1 MFFWC
6 FFWGANE
13 FSRNLPSKPNQID
26 PEDFCCPPHAPGI
39 RPGAGSSYLRPVGRC
54 RVGLGREA
62 AQQCLPGSLLLRPG
76 AVGAGVIFWVKFWV
90 IFWRVP
96 LVCGVSCSSILA
108 AGPAAVTNTILKKT
122 ITCPKPACQ
131 IFYMP
136 IVSATRHRSPMLL
149 NYSLPCAASSSLI
162 DLLST
167 QLVGTPNEA
176 SLLQLV
182 PQIRTYRPYL
192 ERCFFD
198 FPCWVES
205 AAKNLHLRIFRFRSK
220 QTWQKLTCSFYDIEI

>member
-1 MFFWC
+1 MSAWFLAATARCGRSWC
-6 FFWGANE
+6 
-13 FSRNLPSKPNQID
+13 
-26 PEDFCCPPHAPGI
+26 DF
-39 RPGAGSSYLRPVGRC
+39 
-54 RVGLGREA
+54 LGEI
-62 AQQCLPGSLLLRPG
+62 L
-76 AVGAGVIFWVKFWV
+76 V

-108 AGPAAVTNTILKKT
+108 AGPAAVTNTILKKP

-149 NYSLPCAASSSLI
+149 NYSLPWAASSSLI

-167 QLVGTPNEA
+167 QLVGTPNET

-220 QTWQKLTCSFYDIEI
+220 QTWQKLTCGFYDIES